1 MGSEEEELWKQLR
14 DLSCFFCVREPRLS
28 PAEVRAIL
36 DDARTTGLHPPG
48 DALSADDWAQLT
60 QELEEDYSVGSFEAE
75 VEANPLPAGQQYV
88 LDVFGRIDGIVGAGR
103 GTLSL
108 GEMVKAVGLDE
119 GLRLALGMG
128 AELLGG
134 EEHLAEVHGISS
146 NGWKN
151 GTLPLPAS

>member
-1 MGSEEEELWKQLR
+1 MSRWVAKRYASTPGVGWMPPRICLPRRDPEEELRIQLR

-88 LDVFGRIDGIVGAGR
+88 LDVFDR
-103 GTLSL
+103 
-108 GEMVKAVGLDE
+108 M
-119 GLRLALGMG
+119 
-128 AELLGG
+128 
-134 EEHLAEVHGISS
+134 
-146 NGWKN
+146 
-151 GTLPLPAS
+151 P